1 MGAFTMKE
9 NILGERLKEL
19 RENKRL
25 NQKEVSAALGLTNY
39 QLSRYESGASKPTP
53 EQINIFADYYRVSTD
68 YLLGRSDTPATPHG
82 ISKEEYANLSEEQKE
97 VLDFFLNLDDLAF
110 KEKPADILAALE
122 QFELYYKLYKEQQ
135 AKKQK

>member
-1 MGAFTMKE
+1 M
-9 NILGERLKEL
+9 LGTRLKYL
-19 RENKRL
+19 RT
-25 NQKEVSAALGLTNY
+25 QKKLTQKQLAEKINVTHVSISG
-39 QLSRYESGASKPTP
+39 YESGNRSPDTDTL
-53 EQINIFADYYRVSTD
+53 QRLADFFEVSTD

-135 AKKQK
+135 TKKQK